1 MSIKKSY
8 LLIELNTKNY
18 NRQVNLHCNLKK
30 NDMMTVN
37 SKISLD
43 NNEFIKIKKQIEN
56 SFSIESEKTIIY
68 SCGDE
73 HIICLENKWFAMLQI
88 DLKFDK
94 YNIGNLPHRDYL
106 TKSLKALYK
115 IPKEPQFLKIFKKNK
130 EINVILENNKSILY
144 CNYSQIIKM
153 LN

>member
-1 MSIKKSY
+1 
-8 LLIELNTKNY
+8 
-18 NRQVNLHCNLKK
+18 
-30 NDMMTVN
+30 MTVN

-56 SFSIESEKTIIY
+56 SFSKESEKTIIY

-73 HIICLENKWFAMLQI
+73 CIICLENKWFAMLKI

-115 IPKEPQFLKIFKKNK
+115 IPKEPEFLENLKKNK
-130 EINVILENNKSILY
+130 EINVIVKNNKSILY